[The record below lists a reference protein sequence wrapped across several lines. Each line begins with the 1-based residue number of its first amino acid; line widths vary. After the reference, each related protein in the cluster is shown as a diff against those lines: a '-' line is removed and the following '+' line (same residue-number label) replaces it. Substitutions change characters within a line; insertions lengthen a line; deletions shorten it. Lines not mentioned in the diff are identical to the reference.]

1 MPSLKLQHNLWN
13 DYPVVLLA
21 KQRNPHTRF
30 IVSELA
36 KLHLNPK
43 PFVIDTDAR
52 ADTDILVGLMERL
65 VDRADLPLL
74 FVGGKAIGG
83 WAEVD
88 ECVRIYRSGL
98 GYLSFSLLTLSL
110 SLFCSLV
117 KEDSFKSLI
126 LSAGAVSVPTKKKAK
141 KQGHGGK
148 TEEQL
153 AAQLEADKRKDE
165 EKRKRAAEELELE
178 RLRLAALEGPVEI
191 PVEDTEDQ
199 EFYTE

>member
-1 MPSLKLQHNLWN
+1 M
-13 DYPVVLLA
+13 A

-88 ECVRIYRSGL
+88 ECVLIYRSGF
-98 GYLSFSLLTLSL
+98 GHLSFSLLTLSL

-126 LSAGAVSVPTKKKAK
+126 LSAGAVSVPPKKKAK

-178 RLRLAALEGPVEI
+178 RLRLAALEGPVEV
-191 PVEDTEDQ
+191 PVEDMEDQ

>member
-1 MPSLKLQHNLWN
+1 MRSHLSRWFGSS
-13 DYPVVLLA
+13 VV
-21 KQRNPHTRF
+21 QP
-30 IVSELA
+30 
-36 KLHLNPK
+36 
-43 PFVIDTDAR
+43 
-52 ADTDILVGLMERL
+52 ADS
-65 VDRADLPLL
+65 L
-74 FVGGKAIGG
+74 FV
-83 WAEVD
+83 
-88 ECVRIYRSGL
+88 
-98 GYLSFSLLTLSL
+98 SLL
-110 SLFCSLV
+110 CSLV

-126 LSAGAVSVPTKKKAK
+126 LSAGAVSVPIKKKAK

-178 RLRLAALEGPVEI
+178 RLRLAALEGPVEV